1 MEQEPKRGPGRPA
14 GKSYPVRL
22 TVRLTERHIAM
33 LDERAT
39 HDRRAVAEMARLLIE
54 QGLEQ
59 PA

>member
-22 TVRLTERHIAM
+22 TVRLTERQVAM
-33 LDERAT
+33 LNERAA

-54 QGLEQ
+54 AGLER
-59 PA
+59 AA